1 MRFFATIAILM
12 LLVGC
17 TGSTDLTPAKKV
29 DDAQKDATYQK
40 EMDEVR
46 KSIKSEVKIK
56 LKKDGKGSYSWEIQG
71 KDPQEVL
78 KVNETLR
85 KKLGD

>member
-12 LLVGC
+12 LLVSC
-17 TGSTDLTPAKKV
+17 TGSTDVAPAKKV

-56 LKKDGKGSYSWEIQG
+56 LKKDGKGTYSWEIQG
-71 KDPQEVL
+71 KDPQEIL
-78 KVNETLR
+78 RVNETLR